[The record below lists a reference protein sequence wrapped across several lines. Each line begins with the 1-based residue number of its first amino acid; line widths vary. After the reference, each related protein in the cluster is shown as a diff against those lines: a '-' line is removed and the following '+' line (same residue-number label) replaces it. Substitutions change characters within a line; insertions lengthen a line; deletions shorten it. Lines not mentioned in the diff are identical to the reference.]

1 MKIAFFASSSA
12 KRCQNSVLRIAR
24 STAIMLAESFPLR
37 PTRLHGVGE
46 AHHLLDH
53 LVRPRQHRLR
63 DRQAESL
70 GGLEVDDQLVLDR
83 RLHRKVGRLRTLE
96 DEIDIASRAP
106 KIIGQVNSVGQ
117 EAAEFSEE
125 TVRID
130 GRKMVAS
137 RQRCDLYAM
146 SISEAIRHHDKAT

>member
-1 MKIAFFASSSA
+1 MRRNKTAS
-12 KRCQNSVLRIAR
+12 
-24 STAIMLAESFPLR
+24 
-37 PTRLHGVGE
+37 
-46 AHHLLDH
+46 LDH
-53 LVRPRQHRLR
+53 LVRAQQQRLR
-63 DRQAESL
+63 DGEAEL
-70 GGLEVDDQLVLDR
+70 LRGLEVDHQLVLDR
-83 RLHRKVGRLRTLE
+83 RLHRKVAWLRTLE
-96 DEIDIASRAP
+96 DEIDINRRAP

-146 SISEAIRHHDKAT
+146 SIREAITIRPPFGSRACAATTDSSSELSRTDAAIASTAKDRAAALKGFRK